1 MAKKYYDENGN
12 EVKVKQKR
20 GGCLKWLLYG
30 FILMILLG
38 ACGALL
44 DDGEEEDVTKE
55 QNPEETV
62 EKEEDSETVE
72 NDSEEES
79 EPVENDIEDEEE
91 SEPAEEKTEDTD
103 DDEEPE
109 DEEDEEFHKNDDDV
123 MIFDQYGE
131 VSLSVNTLVSKFSVD
146 MIDEIKKHK
155 DEFTN
160 GAVFRL
166 AGPLVDEYGNETKK
180 YVISVY
186 YTQDTIDKINVDN
199 WPLNISDGLYKT
211 ADGVIVHPALRDN
224 KHAQTKVYEGEQPEE
239 YTYSVDSEYEE

>member
-1 MAKKYYDENGN
+1 MTKKYYDENGN

-20 GGCLKWLLYG
+20 SGCLKWLLYG
-30 FILMILLG
+30 FILMVVLG

-44 DDGEEEDVTKE
+44 DDGEEEVTEE
-55 QNPEETV
+55 QKTEETV
-62 EKEEDSETVE
+62 EKEEDSSEEKSEPV
-72 NDSEEES
+72 EEES
-79 EPVENDIEDEEE
+79 EDTKEDTETEEE
-91 SEPAEEKTEDTD
+91 SEDTEN
-103 DDEEPE
+103 
-109 DEEDEEFHKNDDDV
+109 EEFHKNDDDV
-123 MIFDQYGE
+123 MIFDRYGE
-131 VSLSVNTLVSKFSVD
+131 VSLSVNTLVSKFSKD
-146 MIDEIKKHK
+146 MTDEIKKHK

-211 ADGVIVHPALRDN
+211 ADGVIIHPALRDN
-224 KHAQTKVYEGEQPEE
+224 KYTETKVYDGEQPDE
-239 YTYSVDSEYEE
+239 YTYSVNTEYEE

>member
-62 EKEEDSETVE
+62 EKEEDVS
-72 NDSEEES
+72 
-79 EPVENDIEDEEE
+79 EEE
-91 SEPAEEKTEDTD
+91 SEPAENDAEDEEEYEYD
-103 DDEEPE
+103 FDDEEESE
-109 DEEDEEFHKNDDDV
+109 DEEYGEGIHKNDDGV
-123 MIFDQYGE
+123 MIFDRYE
-131 VSLSVNTLVSKFSVD
+131 EISLSINSLVAKFSTD
-146 MIDEIKKHK
+146 MADELKEHK
-155 DEFTN
+155 DDIDN

-166 AGPLVDEYGNETKK
+166 AGPLTDDYGNEVKK

-199 WPLNISDGLYKT
+199 WPLDINNGLYKT
-211 ADGVIVHPALRDN
+211 ADGVIIHPALRDN
-224 KHAQTKVYEGEQPEE
+224 KYTETKVYDGEQPDE
-239 YTYSVDSEYEE
+239 YTYSVNTEYEE

>member
-20 GGCLKWLLYG
+20 SGCLKWLLYG
-30 FILMILLG
+30 FIVIIVLG
-38 ACGALL
+38 ACGAIL

-55 QNPEETV
+55 QKPEETV
-62 EKEEDSETVE
+62 EKEEEKPEEDS
-72 NDSEEES
+72 SEEK
-79 EPVENDIEDEEE
+79 EEK
-91 SEPAEEKTEDTD
+91 SEPAEEESEDT
-103 DDEEPE
+103 EN
-109 DEEDEEFHKNDDDV
+109 EEFHKNDDDV
-123 MIFDQYGE
+123 MIFDRYGE
-131 VSLSVNTLVSKFSVD
+131 VSLSVNTLVSKFSKD
-146 MIDEIKKHK
+146 MTDEIKKHK

-224 KHAQTKVYEGEQPEE
+224 KHAKTKVYEGEQPEE
-239 YTYSVDSEYEE
+239 YTYSVDSEYGE

>member
-30 FILMILLG
+30 FIVIVVLG

-44 DDGEEEDVTKE
+44 DDGEESITENKNE
-55 QNPEETV
+55 S
-62 EKEEDSETVE
+62 EKEEVSETVE

-79 EPVENDIEDEEE
+79 EPAENDAEDEEEYEYDFDDEEE
-91 SEPAEEKTEDTD
+91 SE
-103 DDEEPE
+103 DEEYGE
-109 DEEDEEFHKNDDDV
+109 GIHKNDDGV
-123 MIFDQYGE
+123 MIFDRYE
-131 VSLSVNTLVSKFSVD
+131 EISLSINSLVAKFSTD
-146 MIDEIKKHK
+146 MADELKEHK
-155 DEFTN
+155 DDIDN

-166 AGPLVDEYGNETKK
+166 AGLLTDDYGNEVKK

-199 WPLNISDGLYKT
+199 WPLDINNGLYKT

-224 KHAQTKVYEGEQPEE
+224 KHAETKVYEGEQPEE

>member
-12 EVKVKQKR
+12 EIKVKQKR

-30 FILMILLG
+30 FIVMIVLG
-38 ACGALL
+38 ACGAIL
-44 DDGEEEDVTKE
+44 DDGEEEE
-55 QNPEETV
+55 QIPEETV
-62 EKEEDSETVE
+62 EK
-72 NDSEEES
+72 EEES
-79 EPVENDIEDEEE
+79 EPVENDTEEEKSEPVEEE
-91 SEPAEEKTEDTD
+91 SEDTD
-103 DDEEPE
+103 ENTETEEEPE
-109 DEEDEEFHKNDDDV
+109 DTENEEFHKNDDDV
-123 MIFDQYGE
+123 MIFDRYGE
-131 VSLSVNTLVSKFSVD
+131 VSLSVNTLVSKFSKD
-146 MIDEIKKHK
+146 MTDEIKKHK

-224 KHAQTKVYEGEQPEE
+224 KHAKTKVYEGEQPEE

>member
-55 QNPEETV
+55 QKTEETV
-62 EKEEDSETVE
+62 EKEEDVSDEKEEKSER
-72 NDSEEES
+72 
-79 EPVENDIEDEEE
+79 
-91 SEPAEEKTEDTD
+91 AEEKTEDTD
-103 DDEEPE
+103 AEEEPE
-109 DEEDEEFHKNDDDV
+109 NTENEEFDKNDDGV

-155 DEFTN
+155 GEFTN

-166 AGPLVDEYGNETKK
+166 AGPLTDEYGNETKK

-224 KHAQTKVYEGEQPEE
+224 KHAETKVYEGEQPEE
-239 YTYSVDSEYEE
+239 YTYSVNTEYEE